1 MVILT
6 TCKEGFTVNIFN
18 RFVITI
24 FERYIA
30 KKRQVDETRMLA
42 EQCILLADEGFVRF
56 YEDGKYIR
64 MKLTTR
70 MIADPPPIQVDTYLW
85 KKHLSDEQLHKIR

>member
-1 MVILT
+1 M
-6 TCKEGFTVNIFN
+6 NIFN
-18 RFVITI
+18 RFVTTV

-42 EQCILLADEGFVRF
+42 EHCILLVDEGVARF

-64 MKLTTR
+64 MKHTTL

-85 KKHLSDEQLHKIR
+85 KKHLSDEQLHKIRRLMQ

>member
-1 MVILT
+1 M
-6 TCKEGFTVNIFN
+6 NIFN

-64 MKLTTR
+64 MEFTTL
-70 MIADPPPIQVDTYLW
+70 MVADPPPIQVDTYLW
-85 KKHLSDEQLHKIR
+85 KKHLSDEQLHKIRQLMQNSV